1 MALALNLDIDFEL
14 ADRITVANLQE
25 SYRSLT
31 QEISNMEVM
40 MKTQKLKGYEYQDYE
55 DAKKNRK
62 AIKKVLRYFMVH
74 NEAEEFFNAE

>member
-14 ADRITVANLQE
+14 ADKITVANLQE
-25 SYRSLT
+25 SYRSLS
-31 QEISNMEVM
+31 QEISNMEIM
-40 MKTQKLKGYEYQDYE
+40 MKTQKLQGYEYQDYE

-62 AIKKVLRYFMVH
+62 AIKKVLRYFMVY